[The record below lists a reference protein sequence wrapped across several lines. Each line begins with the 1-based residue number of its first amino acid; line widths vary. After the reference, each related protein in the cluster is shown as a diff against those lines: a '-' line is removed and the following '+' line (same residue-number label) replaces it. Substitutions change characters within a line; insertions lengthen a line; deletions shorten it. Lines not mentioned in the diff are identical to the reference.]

1 MAAAWAIDLL
11 RERCGSWAQKN
22 PLRPQQWSQQG
33 VNVYGRHCRAP
44 QRQGF
49 IERYPRMSC
58 ESIIAAA
65 TAPTVTPASW
75 LAVAC
80 AQRKNLSSSGRTA
93 TTISRDEMSNPLL
106 VDSGAGLTPTGT
118 RCCGCLMSAPLGS
131 PGRRHS
137 RRNGSAQTGFVDV
150 ARSRTGR
157 VGRVGRRETINL
169 YD

>member
-1 MAAAWAIDLL
+1 LAAAWAIDLL

-22 PLRPQQWSQQG
+22 PLRPQRWSQQG

-49 IERYPRMSC
+49 TERYPRMSC

-80 AQRKNLSSSGRTA
+80 AQRCECAKARAQES
-93 TTISRDEMSNPLL
+93 LL
-106 VDSGAGLTPTGT
+106 VGANGYHDFKRRNVQPIVGLLRRRPYADRHSMLRLSHECTARLP
-118 RCCGCLMSAPLGS
+118 GS
-131 PGRRHS
+131 PALKKERIRPN
-137 RRNGSAQTGFVDV
+137 RVCRLLQDLELAASA
-150 ARSRTGR
+150 
-157 VGRVGRRETINL
+157 E
-169 YD
+169 